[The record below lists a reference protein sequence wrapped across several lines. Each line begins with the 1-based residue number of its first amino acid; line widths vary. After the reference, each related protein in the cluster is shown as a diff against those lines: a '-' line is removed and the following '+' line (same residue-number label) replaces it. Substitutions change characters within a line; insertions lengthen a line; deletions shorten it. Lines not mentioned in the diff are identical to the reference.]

1 MIELGRSTWEGI
13 YGYQVSTVD
22 EKNQGMLNEI
32 TLRQMTRKNT

>member
-22 EKNQGMLNEI
+22 EKKSRNVEWDYP
-32 TLRQMTRKNT
+32 